1 MIPVKEVMTR
11 NVITFREDT
20 PIDEVATT
28 LASKH
33 ITGAPVIGSDGHVSG
48 IVSEVD
54 VFSKKGKVARD
65 IMSSHVITVSEDTGI
80 DEAARLLIERKVSGL
95 GCDTMSVEFGASG
108 DFAVHHLTLGAGLYH
123 LENLTNLGGVPETGA
138 YLVVAPIK
146 LQGGSGGAVRVF
158 ALVG

>member
-28 LASKH
+28 LASKR
-33 ITGAPVIGSDGHVSG
+33 ITGAPVIGSDGHVTG

-80 DEAARLLIERKVSGL
+80 DEAARALHKGGQDGRLVEPL
-95 GCDTMSVEFGASG
+95 GCSRFFRLDALDLQRVRAMGARAR
-108 DFAVHHLTLGAGLYH
+108 DAGEVLF
-123 LENLTNLGGVPETGA
+123 V
-138 YLVVAPIK
+138 
-146 LQGGSGGAVRVF
+146 LQHGHPPRAGRSW
-158 ALVG
+158 ALARCLAGCR